1 MAKTK
6 TDKSDKTDQK
16 AQINE
21 AQIVACLA
29 STPDFFVRHPGLL
42 TTMELPVDAGPAI
55 SLHQYQV
62 RLLREDKARLTQQLS
77 ALLKN
82 VKTNHKIHSDLLALS
97 GDMIKL
103 AQDGADLQ
111 TSLEALSRHFS
122 LFAVK
127 LIDKEK
133 QAERFKLVKA
143 VLGKQE
149 SVCQDEPASALLEAL
164 FGEDAPAVLS
174 IAMVNVKQGKKCV
187 AQLVLAADSKKRFQ
201 PGMGGE
207 FLKLLAQLVS
217 QLRHQA

>member
-1 MAKTK
+1 MATK
-6 TDKSDKTDQK
+6 TDNSGKTDK
-16 AQINE
+16 KDQIDE
-21 AQIVACLA
+21 VQIVACLESA
-29 STPDFFVRHPGLL
+29 PDFFVRHPGLL
-42 TTMELPVDAGPAI
+42 TTMELPVDTGPAI

-77 ALLKN
+77 TLLKN

-111 TSLEALSRHFS
+111 ASLEALNRHFS
-122 LFAVK
+122 LFSVK
-127 LIDKEK
+127 LIDKEE
-133 QAERFKLVKA
+133 QAEHFKLVKA

-149 SVCQDEPASALLEAL
+149 SICQNEPAPALLEAL
-164 FGEDAPAVLS
+164 FGDDAPAVMS
-174 IAMVNVKQGKKCV
+174 IAIVNVKQGKKCV
-187 AQLVLAADSKKRFQ
+187 AQLVLAADNKKRFQ

-217 QLRHQA
+217 QLRYQA

>member
-1 MAKTK
+1 MATK
-6 TDKSDKTDQK
+6 TEKSDKTDNNP
-16 AQINE
+16 QIDE
-21 AQIVACLA
+21 AQIEAWLE
-29 STPDFFVRHPGLL
+29 STPDFFARHPTLL
-42 TTMELPVDAGPAI
+42 TSIELPVDTGPAI

-77 ALLKN
+77 TLLKN

-103 AQDGADLQ
+103 AQDGADLE
-111 TSLEALSRHFS
+111 TSLEALNRHFS
-122 LFAVK
+122 LFSVK

-133 QAERFKLVKA
+133 QAKHFKLVKA
-143 VLGKQE
+143 VLGKHE
-149 SVCQDEPASALLEAL
+149 SICQDEPAAALLEAL
-164 FGEDAPAVLS
+164 FGDDAPAVMS
-174 IAMVNVKQGKKCV
+174 IAIVNVKQGKKCV

-217 QLRHQA
+217 RLRHPS

>member
-1 MAKTK
+1 MARTK
-6 TDKSDKTDQK
+6 TDKSGKTDK
-16 AQINE
+16 KEPIDE
-21 AQIVACLA
+21 AQLAASLA
-29 STPDFFVRHPGLL
+29 STPDFFIRHPDLL
-42 TTMELPVDAGPAI
+42 TTMELPVDSGPAI

-62 RLLREDKARLTQQLS
+62 RLLREDKARLTQQLGT
-77 ALLKN
+77 LLKN

-111 TSLEALSRHFS
+111 TSLEALNRHFS

-133 QAERFKLVKA
+133 QAEHFKLVKD
-143 VLGKQE
+143 VLGKKD
-149 SVCQDEPASALLEAL
+149 SVCQDEPTSALLEAL
-164 FGEDAPAVLS
+164 FGEDSPAVQS
-174 IAMVNVKQGKKCV
+174 IAIVNIKQGKKCV
-187 AQLVLAADSKKRFQ
+187 AQLVLAADSRKRFQ

-217 QLRHQA
+217 QLRNPG